1 LYLFGTSLRGY
12 KYHHQSTSQH
22 KHKQA
27 TMKSMRFSV
36 AILLMLS
43 LDALIAGRL
52 AAAVP
57 DDGVD
62 TIRLPSHGNSDS
74 SRIRLDK
81 VFLAL
86 IELVILKAAEG

>member
-1 LYLFGTSLRGY
+1 LFGTSLRGY

-27 TMKSMRFSV
+27 TMKSMRFSL

-52 AAAVP
+52 DAAVP

-62 TIRLPSHGNSDS
+62 TIRLPGHGNSDS
-74 SRIRLDK
+74 SPLDWIK
-81 VFLAL
+81 YF
-86 IELVILKAAEG
+86 